1 VAKSAALLILPSPTQ
16 SSKEANADQTAAPLL
31 AQSLEDLHLAERVER
46 ALHATGQG
54 ALRGVDVTAHARN
67 VVLSGRVPTY
77 YLKQIAQA
85 TALAV
90 PGVHQVRNDLEVG
103 RPS

>member
-1 VAKSAALLILPSPTQ
+1 MAKPAALLILPSSTQ
-16 SSKEANADQTAAPLL
+16 SSKEANVVQAAPLL
-31 AQSLEDLHLAERVER
+31 EQSLEDLHLAERVEQ
-46 ALHATGQG
+46 ALRATGQG
-54 ALRGVDVTAHARN
+54 ALRGVEVTAHARH
-67 VVLSGRVPTY
+67 VILCGRLPTY

-103 RPS
+103 RPT